1 LVFAPWLYSSMNV
14 PGFLQVVAG
23 VVLEPP
29 DQRAR
34 GFLVQFGPT
43 PRSSGHTHK
52 VFGEMHM
59 RI

>member
-1 LVFAPWLYSSMNV
+1 MNV